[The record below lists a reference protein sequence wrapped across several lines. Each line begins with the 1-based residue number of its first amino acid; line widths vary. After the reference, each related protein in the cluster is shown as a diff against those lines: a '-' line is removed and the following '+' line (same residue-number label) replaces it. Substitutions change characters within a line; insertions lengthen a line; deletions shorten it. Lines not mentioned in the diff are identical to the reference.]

1 MSIIRSNFKEVKM
14 FIRREALL
22 KEIGS
27 SVRRSRIT
35 ALLGPRQCGK
45 TTLAKSFSGNYSKK
59 TVYYDLESP
68 EDSALLK
75 NPRTVLAA
83 SKGLVVI
90 DEIQRRPDLFPVL
103 RVLADRKPLPA
114 KFLILGSASPELVRR
129 SSESLAGRV
138 EFIEMN
144 GFSLGEVGASKQDV
158 LWLRGGMPESFLA
171 RSIKDSQ
178 EWRENFIRT
187 FVERDVPQMG
197 FQFPSAAVRR
207 FWQMIAHVHGQIW
220 NGSEIGVSLGVAH
233 TTARRYLDLLAG
245 AYILRQLQPW
255 YENAGKR
262 LVKSPKIYFRD
273 SGLLHQFLRLG
284 SMRDLL
290 AHPKLGF
297 SWEGFALEQVLS
309 RFGERDSFFWATHA
323 GAELDLLLLR
333 RGKRWG
339 FEFKFT
345 ESPEI
350 TKSMRIALHDLKLER
365 LHIIYPG
372 TRSARL
378 DRKIELVSLKDLNNL
393 KI

>member
-1 MSIIRSNFKEVKM
+1 M
-14 FIRREALL
+14 FIKRKDLITRIHSAL
-22 KEIGS
+22 
-27 SVRRSRIT
+27 RRSRIV

-45 TTLAKSFSGNYSKK
+45 TTLAKSFFK
-59 TVYYDLESP
+59 TYTGKTTYYDLESP

-75 NPRTVLAA
+75 NPQMVLAA
-83 SKGLVVI
+83 GKGLVVI
-90 DEIQRRPDLFPVL
+90 DEIQRRPDLFPIL

-114 KFLILGSASPELVRR
+114 KFLILGSASPELIRK
-129 SSESLAGRV
+129 SSESLAGRIQ
-138 EFIEMN
+138 FIEMN
-144 GFSLGEVGASKQDV
+144 GFSLLEVGTSKRDT

-171 RSIKDSQ
+171 RSLSDSQ
-178 EWRENFIRT
+178 IWRENFIRT

-197 FQFPSAAVRR
+197 FQLPSTSVRR
-207 FWQMIAHVHGQIW
+207 FWQMVAHVHGQIW
-220 NGSEIGVSLGVAH
+220 NGSEIGASLGVAH

-273 SGLLHQFLRLG
+273 SGLLHQFLKIS

-297 SWEGFALEQVLS
+297 SWEGFALEQILD

-365 LHIIYPG
+365 LCIVSPG
-372 TRSARL
+372 DQSLQL
-378 DRKIELVSLKDLNNL
+378 DKKIELVCLKDLNSI